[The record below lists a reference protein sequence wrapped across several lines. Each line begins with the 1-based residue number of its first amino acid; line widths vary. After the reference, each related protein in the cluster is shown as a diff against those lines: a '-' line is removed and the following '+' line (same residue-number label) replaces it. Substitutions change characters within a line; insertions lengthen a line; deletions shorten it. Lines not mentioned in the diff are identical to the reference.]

1 MFTNAAQLKLKKKKK
16 KSSPNKSIHCDLSAC
31 RCHTVSLLQ

>member
-16 KSSPNKSIHCDLSAC
+16 KKFPQQKH
-31 RCHTVSLLQ
+31 SLRPQRL